1 MKKIA
6 KSSREKLNKNIRAV
20 LSLYIVLFA
29 AIIVYLGYS
38 VITFGDEWSN
48 TPYNPRIQK
57 AIENI
62 TEGSIFDR
70 NGTLL
75 ASSESDKSER
85 SYIEDKTS
93 RLALSHVLGDTHG
106 MSVGANSV
114 FTSYLYGLKDGSVS
128 AGATRGNDI
137 TLTVDASLSKYIY
150 QNMNSMRGAAVV
162 MNYKTGEILANV
174 SIAAFDPVSVTED
187 TLEDGALLDKSVM
200 GRYPPGSTMKI
211 VTASAAVENGID
223 FSYTCTGSDTV
234 DGQKVTCVHAHGT
247 QNLSDA
253 FKNSCNCYFA
263 KLSNEVGSE
272 KLMDMANRFGFN
284 VNWKFD
290 DIVLYESNFEL
301 SSSAGDIAWAGIGQ
315 YKDLITPMHAC
326 MMAGAVANSGTM
338 PTPKLLYSSVNE
350 NGQKTYNLSPEAYT
364 QVMTSSVAA
373 TIKEYMKNVVKSG
386 TGTSAAVYGLDI
398 GGKTGTAEFVD
409 SETGEVKNHSWFVG
423 FIDSEDKPYCLAVIF
438 EGAGY
443 GSKYAAPLAGKI
455 FTYIANNY

>member
-1 MKKIA
+1 
-6 KSSREKLNKNIRAV
+6 
-20 LSLYIVLFA
+20 
-29 AIIVYLGYS
+29 
-38 VITFGDEWSN
+38 
-48 TPYNPRIQK
+48 
-57 AIENI
+57 
-62 TEGSIFDR
+62 
-70 NGTLL
+70 
-75 ASSESDKSER
+75 
-85 SYIEDKTS
+85 
-93 RLALSHVLGDTHG
+93 

-290 DIVLYESNFEL
+290 DIVLYESNF
-301 SSSAGDIAWAGIGQ
+301 
-315 YKDLITPMHAC
+315 
-326 MMAGAVANSGTM
+326 
-338 PTPKLLYSSVNE
+338 
-350 NGQKTYNLSPEAYT
+350 
-364 QVMTSSVAA
+364 
-373 TIKEYMKNVVKSG
+373 
-386 TGTSAAVYGLDI
+386 
-398 GGKTGTAEFVD
+398 
-409 SETGEVKNHSWFVG
+409 
-423 FIDSEDKPYCLAVIF
+423 
-438 EGAGY
+438 
-443 GSKYAAPLAGKI
+443 
-455 FTYIANNY
+455 